1 MGLSQSLPFL
11 TPKTLSTLHTRY
23 FCFCQT
29 FSTSGSLLLCV
40 LYLQQSPVCSHITS
54 HLINHVAAQMFT
66 LYLKRVPLSNLC
78 QFITLLTAAILCYLS
93 LLYTIM
99 DTPHFL
105 QLFYL
110 YCFLK
115 LTYKLPSSI
124 RLKHS
129 KNGDLL
135 FTAISQM
142 PRRITGLKNLITNA
156 QMDCF
161 YCCLAWWSGRFL
173 TLERIRAD
181 WVSLHQRWIS
191 ALHGGTSHTS
201 MMQGTCDMP
210 TTSKSQQPW
219 MWFLFFSHLPKG
231 NFFQFHTFGSGRFLI
246 KDTL

>member
-1 MGLSQSLPFL
+1 
-11 TPKTLSTLHTRY
+11 
-23 FCFCQT
+23 
-29 FSTSGSLLLCV
+29 
-40 LYLQQSPVCSHITS
+40 
-54 HLINHVAAQMFT
+54 
-66 LYLKRVPLSNLC
+66 
-78 QFITLLTAAILCYLS
+78 
-93 LLYTIM
+93 M

-105 QLFYL
+105 QLSYL

-129 KNGDLL
+129 KNRDLL

-161 YCCLAWWSGRFL
+161 YCCLAWWSRGFL

-191 ALHGGTSHTS
+191 ALHGGTSHS
-201 MMQGTCDMP
+201 SLMQGTCDMP

-246 KDTL
+246 KDTLWGNALIPPAPDFLIPSFSPWKEGILATLAPTELFSQRTFNPSMRNNEIWYQTGLCQ